1 MKKSIR
7 ILAFVLVMASVITLM
22 PAFSMNASA
31 ATSYSGGMAVMGS
44 SSAPVRSSPS
54 SSASVI
60 GTVYAFETFTVL
72 SDSQVGWYWIEYS
85 TPSGA
90 KRGYISS
97 ASCRGTTA
105 TSRLGQVKS
114 TATLYYGPNTS
125 TYLASG
131 TVYSGEFVSIVG
143 VGEDVDWAYVEY
155 NTTQGRKRGYMRYSN
170 LVDYNDWRSVS
181 GLYTSGSYEWN
192 DTAKTVYAGPCDTY
206 PVTGSIGNE
215 NITVCSAVSYNGTFY
230 QYVIY
235 TVDGTSQKKSG
246 WVVAN

>member
-1 MKKSIR
+1 MKKRIR
-7 ILAFVLVMASVITLM
+7 ILALVLVMATVLTLM
-22 PAFSMNASA
+22 PAMSMNVSA
-31 ATSYSGGMAVMGS
+31 TTNYSGGMAVMGS
-44 SSAPVRSSPS
+44 SSEPVRSNPS

-85 TPSGA
+85 TSSGA

-97 ASCRGTTA
+97 ANCRGSTA

-114 TATLYYGPNTS
+114 TATLYYGPSTS
-125 TYLASG
+125 TYMASG
-131 TVYSGEFVSIVG
+131 TVYSGEFVSILR

-170 LVDYNDWRSVS
+170 LTDYDDWKTVD
-181 GLYTSGSYEWN
+181 GLYTSGTNEWN
-192 DTAKTVYAGPCDTY
+192 DTAKSVYAGPCSTY
-206 PVTGSIGNE
+206 PVVGSIGSE
-215 NITVCSAVSYNGTFY
+215 NITVCGAASYDGTFY
-230 QYVIY
+230 KYIIY

-246 WVVAN
+246 WIVA